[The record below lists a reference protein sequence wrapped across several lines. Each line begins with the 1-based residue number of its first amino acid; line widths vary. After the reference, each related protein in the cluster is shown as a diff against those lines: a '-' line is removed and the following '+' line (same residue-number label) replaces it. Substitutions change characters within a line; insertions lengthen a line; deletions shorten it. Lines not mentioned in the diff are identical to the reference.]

1 MTRKRKDR
9 NEETQT
15 LILDSRNQDRRS
27 EDGDEDDNNSVE
39 EEEEREGEGEAVK
52 GFFACYLLCSLS
64 PRFKGHTYIGFTV
77 NPRRRIR
84 QHNGEITSGAWRTKR
99 KRPWEMVLCVYGFPT
114 NVSALQFEWAWQHP
128 KESLCVRQ
136 AAASLKSHSGI
147 ANKIKLVYLMLNLS
161 PWQSMKLT
169 VNFFSTKYTKHSV
182 GCSSLPKQ
190 MRVKVCPMDE
200 LPCYVGGVLL
210 DEDNADE
217 DEDHQYDPHPSNI
230 VKISHDGLRGKAA
243 SREKDLIEPHAR
255 QKEQTLPFSLV
266 DSPVMPVSIPTSE
279 DGFGKTNENDNLFQ
293 FSEERSNYERL
304 STYCKLI
311 ASTASEIDQLP
322 STGNHSSTS
331 DQSRTSSDFIE
342 NCLLKQSTELESAI
356 SVSKPE
362 EQLQY
367 ARSLFCSSEFDSTKQ
382 KDSFILP
389 DEDHRV
395 TFNLLDSPP
404 SSSTISFT
412 EKVTTVDD
420 KIPCRLFQGNKSK
433 QRRGRERQL
442 ATLLKDK
449 DDQQLSTNSFSHG
462 VEVIN
467 VATPSPERATPFLLR
482 NNKAS
487 LISYEIIDLTNSPGY
502 IQL

>member
-1 MTRKRKDR
+1 MIRKRKDR
-9 NEETQT
+9 NEEAET
-15 LILDSRNQDRRS
+15 LILDSRNQDRRR
-27 EDGDEDDNNSVE
+27 EDDDGEEEDVNNSVGE
-39 EEEEREGEGEAVK
+39 EGEEAVK

-161 PWQSMKLT
+161 PWQSLKLT
-169 VNFFSTKYTKHSV
+169 VNFFSTKYAKHSI

-200 LPCYVGGVLL
+200 LPCYIEGGLLL
-210 DEDNADE
+210 DEDE
-217 DEDHQYDPHPSNI
+217 DRQYDPHPSNI
-230 VKISHDGLRGKAA
+230 GKNSHDGLRGKAA
-243 SREKDLIEPHAR
+243 SREKDLMDPHAR
-255 QKEQTLPFSLV
+255 QREQTLPFSLV

-279 DGFGKTNENDNLFQ
+279 DGFGKTKENDNLFQ
-293 FSEERSNYERL
+293 FSEERSNYERQ

-331 DQSRTSSDFIE
+331 DQSNTSLVFIE
-342 NCLLKQSTELESAI
+342 NCLLKQFTELKSAI

-362 EQLQY
+362 ELQSV
-367 ARSLFCSSEFDSTKQ
+367 RSLFCSSEYDSTKQ

-389 DEDHRV
+389 VEDHRV
-395 TFNLLDSPP
+395 TFNLLDSPS
-404 SSSTISFT
+404 SSSTMSFA
-412 EKVTTVDD
+412 EKTTTVDD

-433 QRRGRERQL
+433 QRRGSERQS
-442 ATLLKDK
+442 ATILKGK
-449 DDQQLSTNSFSHG
+449 DNQQLSTNSFSHG

-467 VATPSPERATPFLLR
+467 VATPSPERAISFLLR
-482 NNKAS
+482 NNKAY
-487 LISYEIIDLTNSPGY
+487 LISHEIIDLTNSPGH